1 MIVKNKLSHATQEM
15 TFSEIQRLQNKN
27 INNEYYIVKKSSK
40 NNIVK
45 EIVFFLSVAVS
56 FYGLLLIALLLF

>member
-15 TFSEIQRLQNKN
+15 TFSEIQRMQNKN
-27 INNEYYIVKKSSK
+27 INNQYYIVKKSND

-45 EIVFFLSVAVS
+45 EIIFFLSVAAS
-56 FYGLLLIALLLF
+56 FYGFILIALLLF

>member
-27 INNEYYIVKKSSK
+27 INNQYYIVKKSNN

-45 EIVFFLSVAVS
+45 EIIFFLTVAAS
-56 FYGLLLIALLLF
+56 FYGLVLIALLLF